1 MGNTGSLEVKE
12 RYSDRS
18 DKGLL
23 PKDAMKR
30 CDEITTA
37 ALKKAEITKDRKRQ
51 LMEATR
57 SVVNG
62 SKETADVITEMPQ
75 DLLRLYVKGSEL
87 YIDMLVYHISKKKGK
102 VNSVYAF
109 QCSYLKD
116 IYKFHN
122 KREEMKAK
130 IQKCV
135 YDFITKVEWPGK
147 GGDRA
152 LLTAIATKDDPDQI
166 NTML

>member
-1 MGNTGSLEVKE
+1 
-12 RYSDRS
+12 
-18 DKGLL
+18 
-23 PKDAMKR
+23 
-30 CDEITTA
+30 
-37 ALKKAEITKDRKRQ
+37 
-51 LMEATR
+51 MEATR

-87 YIDMLVYHISKKKGK
+87 YIDMLVYHISKKNGK

-109 QCSYLKD
+109 QCSKLEE

-130 IQKCV
+130 I
-135 YDFITKVEWPGK
+135 
-147 GGDRA
+147 
-152 LLTAIATKDDPDQI
+152 
-166 NTML
+166 